1 MHIHRAEIVARLRAR
16 GLSARADWVDR
27 ELPRMV
33 DTNLNGSLL
42 RMLDIHPA
50 TMTPADIASG

>member
-1 MHIHRAEIVARLRAR
+1 MHIHRAEIVENLRAR
-16 GLSARADWVDR
+16 GLLARADWVDR

-33 DTNLNGSLL
+33 DTNLNSSLL

>member
-27 ELPRMV
+27 QLPRMV

-42 RMLDIHPA
+42 RTLDIQPA
-50 TMTPADIASG
+50 TMTPADITSG